1 MNTTTSTLVRPAV
14 SIGTAAMARLGDA
27 GLFRRGVPTQLGGD
41 GGSIADVTATA
52 RELQRDDQAAAWIF
66 RVQRHAIELLVHA
79 ENAGLRE
86 FLLPQWLQGE
96 RAGTVPL
103 DANSHPLLATPVG
116 NALRLYG
123 QYRRVVNLQWI
134 GFSVV
139 VPVQVASAV
148 EWVVVRGRRRPS
160 ARWHRPDAPVP
171 AGQLQCVAHLRRCV
185 LPHGRMAGRGIER
198 STGRAP
204 RRGAGECRAHPD
216 GLSQRSF
223 CTSSAVTPG
232 AR

>member
-148 EWVVVRGRRRPS
+148 EWVVVRGEEDRLRVGIDQTHPCPPGSCS
-160 ARWHRPDAPVP
+160 ASLTFDGVFF
-171 AGQLQCVAHLRRCV
+171 
-185 LPHGRMAGRGIER
+185 RMDEWLG
-198 STGRAP
+198 
-204 RRGAGECRAHPD
+204 GA
-216 GLSQRSF
+216 
-223 CTSSAVTPG
+223 SSAVLAAPLAEALANAVPIPMG
-232 AR
+232 